1 MFQYNGVQYT
11 LQDVIETANSLGL
24 TLSEYLEK
32 NPEVKEIAEEQD
44 FQNPTA
50 QGAVVEGTAAP
61 DMESPS
67 EDTLLELLNREE
79 IERINKRDF
88 TLQQEINKYGGY
100 ASEEERRQ
108 KQDIVFKYYAD
119 NFEEDGLTY
128 KERTEKRANTSV
140 GKMINSIENAMI
152 RIKGFEPR
160 LTLATRGI
168 FTKILGDEAIDK
180 FVENPNVGDWW
191 KTGMSDD
198 DIQVALNELNRLE
211 SLQGRTGS
219 LYDGFKNGDMGE
231 LLAGT
236 VNAISSF
243 GSSALIGGMTAG
255 AGIMTDFFS
264 DSFRRINVDKA
275 ERLGV
280 DPVDLMNSEDAEF
293 YLPLVLGGLAGAA
306 ERFGLKGV
314 SKAINGIKGGAAKK

>member
-119 NFEEDGLTY
+119 NFE
-128 KERTEKRANTSV
+128 AVSNTH
-140 GKMINSIENAMI
+140 
-152 RIKGFEPR
+152 
-160 LTLATRGI
+160 LTLPT
-168 FTKILGDEAIDK
+168 IL
-180 FVENPNVGDWW
+180 
-191 KTGMSDD
+191 
-198 DIQVALNELNRLE
+198 
-211 SLQGRTGS
+211 
-219 LYDGFKNGDMGE
+219 
-231 LLAGT
+231 
-236 VNAISSF
+236 
-243 GSSALIGGMTAG
+243 
-255 AGIMTDFFS
+255 
-264 DSFRRINVDKA
+264 
-275 ERLGV
+275 
-280 DPVDLMNSEDAEF
+280 
-293 YLPLVLGGLAGAA
+293 LV
-306 ERFGLKGV
+306 
-314 SKAINGIKGGAAKK
+314 